1 MTSQNRYDTIIIGA
15 GMSGLAAGIRL
26 AYFDR
31 RVLVVEKHSVAG
43 GLNSY
48 YRRKGRVLDVGL
60 HAMTNFVGPR
70 ERRAPLNK
78 ALRQLKLKWEDLELV
93 EQTSSMIDFPGC
105 SLRFSNDPHLLR
117 QEIARAFP
125 SQIDGFNRL
134 VKEVEEYDAF
144 SLTGSY
150 RSARETLGSFLTEP
164 LLVEMLMCPLMYY
177 GSSWENDMDF
187 GQFVIMFRSIF
198 LEGFC
203 RPRAGVMTIINL
215 LKEKYLGCGGE
226 LRFKA
231 GVEKILME
239 DGATAGIRLESGEEL
254 RSDTVLSSAGLC
266 ETLGMVETGVNRTG
280 SMTGATDILTV
291 PGGESRPPRP
301 GTLGFTEV
309 ILFLKDHLS
318 LQGHD
323 ASIIFYN
330 NTERFRY
337 QPPGDLVSLES
348 GVICSPDNFAY
359 PENFNGLSLIP
370 ENDAGELAGQE
381 HLENGAGDL
390 ARLDRHAGDPSSR
403 PEPILRV
410 TNMARYESWSKLAR
424 PEYKHLKE
432 EWQEKIV
439 TEAARHVPLKRDT
452 IVFSDMFTPTTV
464 KRFTGHLN
472 GAVYGSPDKVKDGR
486 TGVENL
492 FICGTDQGFLGI
504 VGAMLSGI
512 SMANLH
518 CLQR

>member
-1 MTSQNRYDTIIIGA
+1 
-15 GMSGLAAGIRL
+15 MSGLAAGIRL

-31 RVLVVEKHSVAG
+31 RVLIVEKHSVAG

-78 ALRQLKLKWEDLELV
+78 ALRQLKLKWEDLDLV

-105 SLRFSNDPHLLR
+105 SLRFSNDPHLLK
-117 QEIARAFP
+117 QEIEQAFS
-125 SQIDGFNRL
+125 SQVDGFTRL
-134 VKEVEEYDAF
+134 VKEIEEYDAF
-144 SLTGSY
+144 SLTGGY
-150 RSARETLGSFLTEP
+150 RSAREMLGSFLTEP

-187 GQFVIMFRSIF
+187 GQFVIMFRSIL

-203 RPRAGVMTIINL
+203 RPRTGVMTIINL

-239 DGATAGIRLESGEEL
+239 DGASAGVRLESGEEL
-254 RSDTVLSSAGLC
+254 RSDTVLSSAGVC
-266 ETLGMVETGVNRTG
+266 ETLGMVEKSIKNK
-280 SMTGATDILTV
+280 TGAVSDAAGTLSNTE
-291 PGGESRPPRP
+291 GELRSPRP

-309 ILFLKDHLS
+309 ILFLDDHLS
-318 LQGHD
+318 RQGHD

-330 NTERFRY
+330 NTDRFRY
-337 QPPGDLVSLES
+337 EPPGDLVSLES

-359 PENFNGLSLIP
+359 PEYP
-370 ENDAGELAGQE
+370 ETEPGEE
-381 HLENGAGDL
+381 
-390 ARLDRHAGDPSSR
+390 DPVR

-432 EWQEKIV
+432 AWQEKIV
-439 TEAARHVPLKRDT
+439 AEAARHVPLKRDT
-452 IVFSDMFTPTTV
+452 IIFSDMFTPTTV

-472 GAVYGSPDKVKDGR
+472 GAVYGSPDKMKDGR
-486 TGVENL
+486 TEVENL